1 MPQKGAAAPAEA
13 GTATPSAAR
22 AETARVRNRDRFMAG
37 LLGGVGAEGR
47 ICRRR
52 RRHHGRRHIDSTN
65 RSAVLRQEMKKTRG
79 APPSL
84 CRQIMLLTRP
94 GGGLST

>member
-37 LLGGVGAEGR
+37 LLEGVGGDGR
-47 ICRRR
+47 ICP
-52 RRHHGRRHIDSTN
+52 
-65 RSAVLRQEMKKTRG
+65 TRPPAPWPSICRLDETLA
-79 APPSL
+79 APPAGADENRGRASL
-84 CRQIMLLTRP
+84 GIPAGRAREPEMGRTA
-94 GGGLST
+94 